1 MIYPREE
8 HYKFLEEEIKSQT
21 EDFKQKLETNA
32 RYLLEQRGE
41 VFVAQYIKF
50 QEGELILKFS
60 TKRGLP
66 RKGEYLYCF
75 TLPRSLQNFRDW
87 NNNTYGDLIK
97 NKGYQTEAVLIW
109 QSKGVDDNDFCIAGF
124 RGINVEFAEHIK
136 NAEGALVVLGPH
148 VPPYDYIYNL
158 QKILKDTSNEKVSD
172 ILDRDYVVGD
182 STIIPVNSNNS
193 TDFFIGQLAIS
204 DRLII
209 QGPPGTGKTY
219 RIAQLCKS
227 LIDNGKS
234 VLVTALTNRALIEVA
249 RKDALAEYCKEG
261 RVHKTKL
268 SVDEFKEAPGIL
280 PIKEIQPIVGHL
292 VLSTFYITSSLAA
305 SNTCIESFDVVIMDE
320 ASQGLLAMF
329 AAASKLGKKLIM
341 VGDINQLPPVVSIN
355 EDRVFKRSYY
365 PFIDGLKLLQSSSYA
380 PVYTLV
386 DTYRLPDRAAEY
398 SGIFYNGMLHSANKE
413 MVMNFPMPH
422 SASGG
427 PALYLTSLPM
437 GIKNPPE
444 VINMISNILEGIFST
459 PVKTEVAVLSF
470 YVDTVKYLQKE
481 LSYRFGNRDN
491 LLIETVSRIQGLTS
505 DIVIYL
511 IPNTGYNHSIERRLF
526 NVATSRAK
534 HHTIIISDPTLM
546 HYRFMDPS
554 VREFLNKLEVD
565 GSVHLYNDPLC
576 AHTIR

>member
-109 QSKGVDDNDFCIAGF
+109 QSKSVDDNDFCIAGF
-124 RGINVEFAEHIK
+124 RGIDVEFAEHIK

-158 QKILKDTSNEKVSD
+158 QKILKDTTNEKVSD

-329 AAASKLGKKLIM
+329 AAASKLGKKIIM

-365 PFIDGLKLLQSSSYA
+365 PFLDGLKLLQSSSYA

-386 DTYRLPDRAAEY
+386 DTYRLPSRAAEY
-398 SGIFYNGMLHSANKE
+398 SGIFYNGMLSSANTEKII
-413 MVMNFPMPH
+413 NFPMPL

-427 PALYLTSLPM
+427 PMLYLTSLPI
-437 GIKNPPE
+437 GIKNPSE
-444 VINMISNILEGIFST
+444 AVNVISNILEAIYST
-459 PVKTEVAVLSF
+459 PVKPEIAVLSF

-481 LSYRFGNRDN
+481 LAYRFGNKDN

-534 HHTIIISDPTLM
+534 HHTIIISDPSLLQ
-546 HYRFMDPS
+546 YSFIDPN
-554 VREFLNKLEVD
+554 VREFLNKLEVE
-565 GSVHLYNDPLC
+565 GSVHRLN
-576 AHTIR
+576 IR